1 MSKRLALLILS
12 LTLVTGCGF
21 KLRGNFEL
29 SPALSQ
35 ISIAGGNRSLNEQ
48 LREQLREQRH
58 EQLGQR
64 RQQSGS
70 AAAEADSDGATLFIS
85 KSEFQRTVRTVDK
98 NGLAT
103 SYDYIY
109 TIDYSVTDSEGAVL
123 QPLAT
128 LSQHR
133 TLDYQPAQAL
143 AIEEEEEFLKQEM
156 QQEIILQLL
165 RRLGRISEYR
175 PEYSGEAQ

>member
-1 MSKRLALLILS
+1 MSKRLALLVLS
-12 LTLVTGCGF
+12 LTLVAGCGF
-21 KLRGNFEL
+21 NLRGNFEL
-29 SPALSQ
+29 SSALSR
-35 ISIAGGNRSLNEQ
+35 ISIEGGNRPLNEK
-48 LREQLREQRH
+48 LREQLEQR
-58 EQLGQR
+58 R
-64 RQQSGS
+64 PQSGS

-85 KSEFQRTVRTVDK
+85 KSEFQRTVRTVDE

-103 SYDYIY
+103 GYDYIY

-123 QPLAT
+123 LPLAVI
-128 LSQHR
+128 SQHR
-133 TLDYQPAQAL
+133 TLDYEPDHYSRAL

-165 RRLGRISEYR
+165 RRLSHISEYR